1 MKGTQN
7 EMILHHMKMHGSIT
21 TMEAFQMYG
30 VTRLSGRIWELRKNH
45 NIIGTP
51 ETTSTGKKIVRYSLK
66 EGEE

>member
-7 EMILHHMKMHGSIT
+7 EMILHHMKVHGSIT
-21 TMEAFQMYG
+21 TMEAFQKYG

-51 ETTSTGKKIVRYSLK
+51 ETTKNGKKIVRYSLE

>member
-1 MKGTQN
+1 MTQC
-7 EMILHHMKMHGSIT
+7 EMILHHMKTHGSIT
-21 TMEAFQMYG
+21 TMEAFTLYG

-51 ETTSTGKKIVRYSLK
+51 DTTKSGKKIVRYSLQ